1 MMRTT
6 PPPPDV
12 VEDDDGHAVSP
23 QVLPPK
29 VGHKVNISQVH
40 GWVQPGPK
48 EEL

>member
-6 PPPPDV
+6 PAPDV

-23 QVLPPK
+23 QVLQLK
-29 VGHKVNISQVH
+29 EGHKVNISQVH